1 MTRRKWTTDEQEA
14 WLEQQK
20 AAFLEANQKKT
31 AAKDFFP
38 IITKEF
44 REKWLVLPVMPQEI
58 NDAGG
63 VELATRVKQ
72 GKYDKVHIYHS

>member
-1 MTRRKWTTDEQEA
+1 MTHQKWTTDEQEA
-14 WLEQQK
+14 WLEQRK

-38 IITKEF
+38 IIMKEF
-44 REKWLVLPVMPQEI
+44 WEKWPVSPVTPQEI

-63 VELATRVKQ
+63 VELATQVKQ